1 MEPDDLGLGSYYHHH
16 HHPQPPPQPQPQ
28 RHPHQQQPSQP
39 PTTITN
45 GMLPNTNTDPR
56 PSQILYAHNSAPSA
70 VSSPLETV
78 VRRKRGR
85 PRKYGTPEQ
94 AAAAKRLSSSSSPST
109 SVPPLSPRKKD
120 LSLGVGGSSASTSF
134 KKSSLGN
141 TGQGFIPHVITV
153 TAGEDIGQK
162 IMSFMQQSKQ
172 EMCVLSASGSISN
185 ASLSQ
190 PVTSG
195 GNIAYE
201 GRFDILSL
209 CGSYVRTDF
218 GGSTGGLSICL
229 SSNDGHIIGGNIDG
243 PLIAAGPVQVIVGT
257 FSIEGKKEVATVIKS
272 DVSTKLPSPNV
283 GPPPV
288 PNLGFLSPPDSTGRN
303 VVVGG
308 GDEQQNVDGYQFMI
322 ANRNLP
328 VTVGD
333 WRNNNNSRNTGGYD
347 FSVKP
352 SHGSM
357 AQWLTGTFGFAG
369 RVNHGT
375 NPSPKNG
382 DYDRFQ
388 D

>member
-16 HHPQPPPQPQPQ
+16 HHPQPQPQPQPQ
-28 RHPHQQQPSQP
+28 PPPQRHPHQQPSQP

-45 GMLPNTNTDPR
+45 GMLQNTNTDPR

-70 VSSPLETV
+70 VSSPLETA

-162 IMSFMQQSKQ
+162 IMSFMQQSKL

-190 PVTSG
+190 PATSG

-201 GRFDILSL
+201 GRFEILSL

-218 GGSTGGLSICL
+218 GGSTGGLSVCL
-229 SSNDGHIIGGNIDG
+229 SSQDGHIIGGSIDG

-257 FSIEGKKEVATVIKS
+257 FAIEGKKEAVTVIKG
-272 DVSTKLPSPNV
+272 DASTKLPPHNV

-288 PNLGFLSPPDSTGRN
+288 PNLGFLSPPESSGRN
-303 VVVGG
+303 VVVSGG
-308 GDEQQNVDGYQFMI
+308 EEQQSIDGYQFMI
-322 ANRNLP
+322 ANRSLP
-328 VTVGD
+328 VGD
-333 WRNNNNSRNTGGYD
+333 WRNNNDSRNTGGYD
-347 FSVKP
+347 FSAP
-352 SHGSM
+352 
-357 AQWLTGTFGFAG
+357 WLTGTFGFAG
-369 RVNHGT
+369 RVNHGVHQ
-375 NPSPKNG
+375 SPKNG

>member
-16 HHPQPPPQPQPQ
+16 HHPQPSPQPQLQ
-28 RHPHQQQPSQP
+28 RHPHQQPSQP
-39 PTTITN
+39 PTSITN

-70 VSSPLETV
+70 VSSPLEPA

-120 LSLGVGGSSASTSF
+120 LSLGVGGSSVSTSF
-134 KKSSLGN
+134 KKYYLGN
-141 TGQGFIPHVITV
+141 TGQGFTPHVITV

-190 PVTSG
+190 PATSG

-218 GGSTGGLSICL
+218 GGSTGGLSVCL
-229 SSNDGHIIGGNIDG
+229 SSNDGHIIGGSIDG

-257 FSIEGKKEVATVIKS
+257 FAIDGKKEPVNVIKG
-272 DVSTKLPSPNV
+272 DAPATKLPSPNV

-288 PNLGFLSPPDSTGRN
+288 PNLGFLSPPDSSGRN
-303 VVVGG
+303 LVVGG
-308 GDEQQNVDGYQFMI
+308 GDEQQNIDGYQFMI
-322 ANRNLP
+322 ANRSLP
-328 VTVGD
+328 VND
-333 WRNNNNSRNTGGYD
+333 WRNNNDSRNTGGYD
-347 FSVKP
+347 FS
-352 SHGSM
+352 
-357 AQWLTGTFGFAG
+357 G
-369 RVNHGT
+369 RVNHAAHQ
-375 NPSPKNG
+375 SPKSG